1 MSEGSSGSTIVLG
14 DGNLGPEATVDRD
27 VMVTT
32 RDGVRL
38 ACDVFRPKAPGKYPV
53 LYAVAP
59 YIKDSIYLPTM
70 SVFRYRETG
79 NIAKWVSRGYVYVHA
94 DVRGSGKSEG
104 VFRPFCREEQHDL
117 YDMIEW
123 CAAQPWST
131 GKVGMFGESYYGMVQ
146 WAAAA
151 QNPPHLACCA
161 PYDACNDLYRHFCYK
176 GGILYIGFGNHWY
189 SNSVRNRHF
198 LDYPEHPKRDDYMSY
213 DFLRELLLHPTFDD
227 YWEERRFDLSAVK
240 VPVFSIGNWAGTTT
254 HLNGNLQGFMQA
266 QGPKKLMINVGD
278 PQKLFLDPKMEE
290 QLLRWYEFWLKGIDN
305 GIMKEPPVRLFIRNG
320 SGYRDEQEWPLKRAK
335 TRNLYLA
342 PGPSGAVESLNDG
355 KLSWDAPKASAR
367 PTSYTYP
374 DPAWT
379 FPGTGSAVRGKTGS
393 LHTTRKILTF
403 TSDPVAEDFEVT
415 GPIVFN
421 LFASSSGTETQFIV
435 KVYDQP
441 PLAPEMEAALK
452 LVDVAPPAQLVTEGW
467 LKASHRALDPTR
479 STPSSPYHAHTKAEP
494 LEPGKIYSFQIE
506 IWPTSWVFRQGH
518 RIRVELMA
526 FDQQCQFYL
535 GHLRATDT
543 FYHDADHP
551 SHLVLPV
558 VA

>member
-1 MSEGSSGSTIVLG
+1 MSEGSGGQIILG
-14 DGNLGPEATVDRD
+14 DGNLGPNATVDRD
-27 VMVTT
+27 VMVTM
-32 RDGVRL
+32 RDGTRL

-79 NIAKWVSRGYVYVHA
+79 NVAKWVDRGYVYVHA

-104 VFRPFCREEQHDL
+104 IFRPFCREEQRDL

-176 GGILYIGFGNHWY
+176 SGILYIGFGNHWY

-198 LDYPEHPKRDDYMSY
+198 LDYPEHPQRDDYMSY
-213 DFLRELLLHPTFDD
+213 DFLRELLLHPTFDA
-227 YWEERRFDLSAVK
+227 YWEERRFDLSAIK

-254 HLNGNLQGFMQA
+254 HLNGNLQGFMQSK
-266 QGPKKLMINVGD
+266 GPKKLMINVGD
-278 PQKLFLDPKMEE
+278 PQKLFLDPKMEGE
-290 QLLRWYEFWLKGIDN
+290 LVRWYDYWLKGIDN
-305 GIMKEPPVRLFIRNG
+305 GIMSEPPVRIFIRNG
-320 SGYRDEQEWPLKRAK
+320 VGYRDEREWPLSRAK

-355 KLSWDAPKASAR
+355 KLSWSAPASGVK

-393 LHTTRKILTF
+393 LHTTRKIVTF
-403 TSDPVAEDFEVT
+403 TSDPIAEDFEVT
-415 GPIVFN
+415 GPIAFN
-421 LFASSSGTETQFIV
+421 LWASSSAIETQFIV
-435 KVYDQP
+435 KIYDQG
-441 PLAPEMEAALK
+441 PLSAELAAAIK
-452 LVDVAPPAQLVTEGW
+452 TVDVAPPAQLVTEGW
-467 LKASHRALDPTR
+467 LKASHRALDPAR
-479 STPSSPYHAHTKAEP
+479 STPSSPYHSHAKVEP
-494 LEPGKIYSFQIE
+494 LEPGKIYPFQIE
-506 IWPTSWVFRQGH
+506 IWPTCWVFKQGH

-551 SHLVLPV
+551 SHLALPV

>member
-1 MSEGSSGSTIVLG
+1 MSDGSDGSTIVLG
-14 DGNLGPEATVDRD
+14 DGPLGPEATVDCD
-27 VMVTT
+27 VMVTM

-38 ACDVFRPKAPGKYPV
+38 ACDVYRPKAPGKYPV

-79 NIAKWVSRGYVYVHA
+79 NIAKWISRGYIYVHA

-104 VFRPFCREEQHDL
+104 VFRPFCKEEQTDL

-198 LDYPEHPKRDDYMSY
+198 LDYPEHPQRNDYMSY

-227 YWEERRFDLSAVK
+227 YWKVRHFDLSAIK

-266 QGPKKLMINVGD
+266 QGPKKLLVNVGD

-290 QLLRWYEFWLKGIDN
+290 QLVRWYDYWLKGIDN
-305 GIMKEPPVRLFIRNG
+305 GIMNEPPVRIFIRNG
-320 SGYRDEQEWPLKRAK
+320 GGYRDEQEWPLARAK
-335 TRNLYLA
+335 TRNLYLS
-342 PGPSGAVESLNDG
+342 PGPSGSVESLNDG
-355 KLSWDAPKASAR
+355 KLSWDAPKGQAK

-374 DPAWT
+374 DPDWT
-379 FPGTGSAVRGKTGS
+379 FPGTGSAVRGKVGL

-403 TSDPVAEDFEVT
+403 TSDPVVENFEVT
-415 GPIVFN
+415 GPIAFN
-421 LFASSSGTETQFIV
+421 LWASSSSTETQFLV
-435 KVYDQP
+435 KIYDQP
-441 PLAPEMEAALK
+441 ELAPDLAAAIK

-467 LKASHRALDPTR
+467 LKASHRALDPAR
-479 STPSSPYHAHTKAEP
+479 STPTSPYHSHTKSEP
-494 LEPGKIYSFQIE
+494 LEPGKIYPFQIE
-506 IWPTSWVFRQGH
+506 IWPTCWVFKKGH

-535 GHLRATDT
+535 GHLRATDS

-558 VA
+558 IS

>member
-1 MSEGSSGSTIVLG
+1 MSEGSGGSTIVLG
-14 DGNLGPEATVDRD
+14 DGNLGPDATVDRD
-27 VMVTT
+27 VMVRM

-79 NIAKWVSRGYVYVHA
+79 NVAKWIDRGYIYVHA

-123 CAAQPWST
+123 AAAQPWST

-198 LDYPEHPKRDDYMSY
+198 LDYPERPQRDDYMSY
-213 DFLRELLLHPTFDD
+213 DFMRDLLLHPTFDA
-227 YWEERRFDLSAVK
+227 YWEERRFDLSRIK

-266 QGPKKLMINVGD
+266 QGPKKLMVNVGD

-290 QLLRWYEFWLKGIDN
+290 QLLHWYDYWLKGIDN
-305 GIMKEPPVRLFIRNG
+305 GIMNEPPVRIFIRNG
-320 SGYRDEQEWPLKRAK
+320 GGYRDEREWPLQRAK

-355 KLSWDAPKASAR
+355 KLTWDAPKGAVK
-367 PTSYTYP
+367 PTSYNYP
-374 DPAWT
+374 DPEWT
-379 FPGTGSAVRGKTGS
+379 FPGTGSAVRGKAGL

-403 TSDPVAEDFEVT
+403 TSDPIQEDFEVT
-415 GPIVFN
+415 GPIAFN
-421 LFASSSGTETQFIV
+421 LYASSSATETQFIV
-435 KVYDQP
+435 KIYDQP
-441 PLAPEMEAALK
+441 PLAPELAAAIK
-452 LVDVAPPAQLVTEGW
+452 TVDVAPPAQLVTEGW
-467 LKASHRALDPTR
+467 LKASHRALDPSR
-479 STPSSPYHAHTKAEP
+479 STPASPYHSHTKAEP
-494 LEPGKIYSFQIE
+494 LEPGKIYPFQIE
-506 IWPTSWVFRQGH
+506 IWPTSWVFKQGH

-535 GHLRATDT
+535 GHLRATDS

>member
-1 MSEGSSGSTIVLG
+1 MSEGSGGNTIVLG
-14 DGNLGPEATVDRD
+14 DGNLGPDATVDRD
-27 VMVTT
+27 VMVTM

-79 NIAKWVSRGYVYVHA
+79 NVAKWVSQGYVYVHA
-94 DVRGSGKSEG
+94 DVRGSGKSDG
-104 VFRPFCREEQHDL
+104 VFRPFCAEEQTDL

-123 CAAQPWST
+123 AAAQPWSN

-189 SNSVRNRHF
+189 SNSIRNRHF
-198 LDYPEHPKRDDYMSY
+198 LDYPEHPQRDDYMSY
-213 DFLRELLLHPTFDD
+213 DFLLEILKHPTFDD
-227 YWEERRFDLSAVK
+227 YWETRRFNLSAIK

-266 QGPKKLMINVGD
+266 KGPKKLMVNVGD
-278 PQKLFLDPKMEE
+278 PQKLFLDPKLEE
-290 QLLRWYEFWLKGIDN
+290 QLKRWYDYWLKGIDN
-305 GIMKEPPVRLFIRNG
+305 GIMDEPPVRLFIRNG
-320 SGYRDEQEWPLKRAK
+320 SGYRDEQEWPLSRAK
-335 TRNLYLA
+335 TRKLYLA

-355 KLSWDAPKASAR
+355 KLSWDAPKADVK

-374 DPAWT
+374 DPDWT
-379 FPGTGSAVRGKTGS
+379 FPGTGSAVRGKAGL
-393 LHTTRKILTF
+393 LHTTRKIITF
-403 TSDPVAEDFEVT
+403 TSDPIAEDFEVT
-415 GPIVFN
+415 GPIAFN
-421 LFASSSGTETQFIV
+421 LWASSSATETQFIA
-435 KVYDQP
+435 KIYDQP
-441 PLAPEMEAALK
+441 PLAPELAAAIK
-452 LVDVAPPAQLVTEGW
+452 TVDVAPPAQLVTEGW
-467 LKASHRALDPTR
+467 LKASHRALDPAR
-479 STPSSPYHAHTKAEP
+479 STPMSPYHSHARAAP
-494 LEPGKIYSFQIE
+494 LEPGKIYPFQIE
-506 IWPTSWVFRQGH
+506 IWPTCWVFRRGH

-535 GHLRATDT
+535 GHLRATDS
-543 FYHDADHP
+543 FHHDADHP

>member
-1 MSEGSSGSTIVLG
+1 MSEGSGGHTIVLG
-14 DGNLGPEATVDRD
+14 DGPLGPDATVDRD
-27 VMVTT
+27 VMVTM

-38 ACDVFRPKAPGKYPV
+38 ACDVYRPKAPGTYPV

-79 NIAKWVSRGYVYVHA
+79 NVAKWIDRGYVYVHA

-123 CAAQPWST
+123 CAVQPWSN

-198 LDYPEHPKRDDYMSY
+198 LDYPEHPQRDDYMSY
-213 DFLRELLLHPTFDD
+213 DFLRDLLLHPTFDA
-227 YWEERRFDLSAVK
+227 YWEERRFDLSAIK

-266 QGPKKLMINVGD
+266 KGPKKLMVNVGD

-290 QLLRWYEFWLKGIDN
+290 QLVRWYDYWLKGIDN
-305 GIMKEPPVRLFIRNG
+305 GIMNEPPVRIFIRNG
-320 SGYRDEQEWPLKRAK
+320 AGYRDEQEWPLKRAK
-335 TRNLYLA
+335 PRNLYLA

-355 KLSWDAPKASAR
+355 KLSWEAPKAGVK

-374 DPAWT
+374 DPDWT
-379 FPGTGSAVRGKTGS
+379 FPGTGSAVRGKTGL

-403 TSDPVAEDFEVT
+403 TSDPIAEDFEVT
-415 GPIVFN
+415 GPVVLN
-421 LFASSSGTETQFIV
+421 LFASSTSTETQFIA
-435 KVYDQP
+435 KIYDQP
-441 PLAPEMEAALK
+441 PLAPELAAAIK
-452 LVDVAPPAQLVTEGW
+452 MVDVAPPAQLVTEGW
-467 LKASHRALDPTR
+467 LKASHRALDPAR
-479 STPSSPYHAHTKAEP
+479 STPTSPYHSHAKAEP
-494 LEPGKIYSFQIE
+494 LEPGKVYPFQIE
-506 IWPTSWVFRQGH
+506 IWPTCWVFKQGH

-535 GHLRATDT
+535 GHLRATDS

-558 VA
+558 VS